1 MTQPARKVKREHEM
15 RFRTLLQQKK
25 DELIR
30 RLYERRAELHGEN
43 DPDDEVAVAVESVVK
58 ELALT
63 NMEREIRT
71 LAEVELS
78 LRRLE
83 TGEYG
88 ICGGC
93 AQPIPGARLR
103 ALPWTRLCVECAG
116 GGYRSDP
123 QREEERKAS
132 SNAAGSSTAKLHIVP
147 KRKTSV

>member
-1 MTQPARKVKREHEM
+1 MNAGRNFTAK
-15 RFRTLLQQKK
+15 
-25 DELIR
+25 
-30 RLYERRAELHGEN
+30 N
-43 DPDDEVAVAVESVVK
+43 DPDDEVAVAVQSVVK

-71 LAEVELS
+71 LAEVEFS

-93 AQPIPGARLR
+93 GQQIPEARLR

-116 GGYRSDP
+116 GGFRHDP
-123 QREEERKAS
+123 QDDEEGKES
-132 SNAAGSSTAKLHIVP
+132 SNTTRRSTIRLHIIP
-147 KRKTSV
+147 KRKGSA

>member
-1 MTQPARKVKREHEM
+1 MTQPARKVKREQDTQFH
-15 RFRTLLQQKK
+15 TLLQQKR

-43 DPDDEVAVAVESVVK
+43 DPDDEVAVAVQSVVK

-93 AQPIPGARLR
+93 ERQIPGARLR

-116 GGYRSDP
+116 GGFRP
-123 QREEERKAS
+123 VK
-132 SNAAGSSTAKLHIVP
+132 SNARLHIIP
-147 KRKTSV
+147 KRKMSA